1 LKIDGTDIP
10 ILRNTT
16 KSEERS
22 HIFQEAL
29 NTLRE
34 IAQDGVFPDHRQ
46 DFSLR
51 PASPI
56 DEPKTKGQFENT
68 NMRSMESALRY
79 LRIHLLSVDMEMKTT
94 QALFRIMKLGVRPN
108 LVFDVSANE
117 KRLQETIAALPKV
130 RKYVRQET
138 LLLADGTIISEEDY
152 EKLIAYHKA
161 LYVDGQHKSWIDPQQ
176 LQNFIKVFVIM
187 SFSWLILSS
196 FHSLWSQ
203 SKKNILLL
211 LTVLFLNLSCIR
223 ILLQF
228 TELPF
233 WQGNTAAIQVLL
245 HSIPFSLGAILAT
258 LLLQIPIGICCCAVT
273 SLLYTLMIGRGIYFF
288 LVCSFSSFIAILF
301 CRSAYLRS
309 HILQAGIFSG
319 LAFALGLFILE
330 PPALESIHSMPWMEI
345 VIPVTSGILSGLLAM
360 CCLPPLEYIFHH
372 YSNIRFFEL
381 YDYNHPLIQQLQT
394 NAPGTYHHSITVAS
408 LAEQSAIIIHANPIL
423 CKTAAL
429 YHDIG
434 KMEKPEYFIENQ
446 YTEENF
452 HESKKPELSAMIIKN
467 HVREGFIFGK
477 KAKLPQP
484 ILDIIQQ
491 HHGDSFV
498 RFFLEK
504 AKSQEDG
511 VPIGNETVFRYDG
524 PKPQTKEAAIICIA
538 DAVEAASR
546 ALERQPSPQSTEELV
561 TRIIQERLDNHQFD
575 ECPLTLK
582 DLSQLKRV
590 FSSILLSSLHARISY
605 DSKKRRKP

>member
-1 LKIDGTDIP
+1 LK
-10 ILRNTT
+10 TT
-16 KSEERS
+16 NSEERS
-22 HIFQEAL
+22 HIFQETL

-34 IAQDGVFPDHRQ
+34 IAQDGVFSDHRQ
-46 DFSLR
+46 DSSLNS
-51 PASPI
+51 SPI
-56 DEPKTKGQFENT
+56 YESKTKGQFENT
-68 NMRSMESALRY
+68 NMRAMESALRY
-79 LRIHLLSVDMEMKTT
+79 LRIHLLSVDLEMKTT

-108 LVFDVSANE
+108 LIFDVSANE

-130 RKYVRQET
+130 RKYIRQET
-138 LLLADGTIISEEDY
+138 LLLADGAIISEEDY
-152 EKLIAYHKA
+152 EKLTAYHKA
-161 LYVDGQHKSWIDPQQ
+161 LYIDGQHSSWLNSQQ
-176 LQNFIKVFVIM
+176 LQNFIKVFAII
-187 SFSWLILSS
+187 SFSWLVLSS
-196 FHSLWSQ
+196 SPLLWSQ

-223 ILLQF
+223 LLLQF
-228 TELPF
+228 TELPL

-245 HSIPFSLGAILAT
+245 HLIPFSLGAILAT
-258 LLLQIPIGICCCAVT
+258 LLLQISIGVCCCAVI
-273 SLLYTLMIGRGIYFF
+273 SLLYTLMIDRGIYFF
-288 LVCSFSSFIAILF
+288 LVCSFSSFIAILS

-309 HILQAGIFSG
+309 HILRAGILSG
-319 LAFALGLFILE
+319 FAFALGLFILE
-330 PPALESIHSMPWMEI
+330 PPTLESIYIIPWMEI
-345 VIPVTSGILSGLLAM
+345 ATPVTSGILSGLLAM
-360 CCLPPLEYIFHH
+360 CCLPFLEYIFHN
-372 YSNIRFFEL
+372 YSNIRLFEL
-381 YDYNHPLIQQLQT
+381 YDYNHPLIQQLQST
-394 NAPGTYHHSITVAS
+394 APGTYHHSITVAS

-452 HESKKPELSAMIIKN
+452 HESKKPELSAMIIRN
-467 HVREGFIFGK
+467 HVREGLILGK

-498 RFFLEK
+498 HFFLEK
-504 AKSQEDG
+504 AKSQEEAG
-511 VPIGNETVFRYDG
+511 MPIGDEAIFRYDE

-546 ALERQPSPQSTEELV
+546 TLKRQPSLQSTEGLV

-582 DLSQLKRV
+582 DLSQLKKA

-605 DSKKRRKP
+605 DSKKRRRL